1 MVFFFAI
8 FDSLDDSPSDWTSIR
23 QSGTWRC
30 SEPMEKWHLRFF
42 TFFSP
47 EVTFHTST
55 VILKIHLAENELW
68 VQIGLKT
75 LEGLKK
81 WKSVNAI
88 AATGT
93 FFRFVRW
100 SQLIIEIS
108 YFFINLHLRVHES
121 DHSGPTSDPNL
132 HHEAAATETF
142 QNWAFAGAVVGASFF
157 IFYTLSVLSIFRKKV
172 FWSNVLR
179 PSFWFCRWSPAGS
192 SIHPP

>member
-1 MVFFFAI
+1 MIRLPIGPRFAKVGPEGAQNQWKSDICVFSLFFLRRWL
-8 FDSLDDSPSDWTSIR
+8 FTRPQYYWQFTSR
-23 QSGTWRC
+23 KMSFG
-30 SEPMEKWHLRFF
+30 
-42 TFFSP
+42 
-47 EVTFHTST
+47 
-55 VILKIHLAENELW
+55 

-88 AATGT
+88 AATVT
-93 FFRFVRW
+93 FWWFVRW

-157 IFYTLSVLSIFRKKV
+157 IFYTLSVLSIFPKQV